1 MGVCISHLDLRARQ
15 GIAVMD
21 RVPVQEEFRP
31 EDLSKRILSE
41 TDWPEVLY
49 ISDQNNCNESLM
61 GVAVLTSYNAQSIP

>member
-31 EDLSKRILSE
+31 EDLSKRVVFE
-41 TDWPEVLY
+41 T
-49 ISDQNNCNESLM
+49 
-61 GVAVLTSYNAQSIP
+61 